1 LRRRVIPA
9 FADTETYASLNKCDY
24 RKRPQSCSPNL
35 SDHLTLKKR
44 KSDFCSIFRIIKA
57 YLANLRTTWLGG
69 RLVYKVKTKRKRSK
83 PLVILMLPALI
94 FIGFLGWLMYAM
106 GNRKPANK
114 QTHKAPVKTP
124 NAPKR
129 DDGVSFVP
137 VDLEEQKVISK

>member
-1 LRRRVIPA
+1 M
-9 FADTETYASLNKCDY
+9 
-24 RKRPQSCSPNL
+24 
-35 SDHLTLKKR
+35 
-44 KSDFCSIFRIIKA
+44 
-57 YLANLRTTWLGG
+57 
-69 RLVYKVKTKRKRSK
+69 YKVKTKRKRSK

-114 QTHKAPVKTP
+114 QTHKAPAQTP